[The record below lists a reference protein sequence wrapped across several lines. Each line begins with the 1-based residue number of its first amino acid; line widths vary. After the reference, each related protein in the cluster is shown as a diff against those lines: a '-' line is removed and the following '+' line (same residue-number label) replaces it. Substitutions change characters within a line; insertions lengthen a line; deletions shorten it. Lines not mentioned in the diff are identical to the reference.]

1 MDELQLFRAITSFS
15 MIYWKPL
22 EVGWFI
28 EYTDGASKGNP
39 DPNSIAFCIRDR
51 HGDLLVAQGNRVR
64 DTTSMETEV
73 MAIKACLTYCRKHS
87 ISQLILESDSWN
99 IVQILNVKWLI
110 PWSLAM
116 RVKPIKTLMESMSVR
131 VIHSHRKGNTLDDF
145 ITNWVFT
152 CAASYYFMFSYPLL
166 FIQLIITYA
175 HKPMHLSRAYPC
187 IQSTDRIP
195 ISYTM
200 MFHIIGSDAQDCKH
214 HMTIRVYF
222 GVVTNLVSEPK
233 VLKYPRASECRIK
246 VIEAVK
252 LKVLQIDISQTVPAD
267 SCGIACRLESVRSS
281 AFQFQSL
288 KYFIHIYEN
297 RSLNPK

>member
-28 EYTDGASKGNP
+28 EYTDGASKANP
-39 DPNSIAFCIRDR
+39 DPNSIAFCIRDW

-64 DTTSMETEV
+64 DTTSLETEV

-99 IVQILNVKWLI
+99 IVQILNVKWLT

-116 RVKPIKTLMESMSVR
+116 RVKPIKTLMESNFKYDNVEKLPNKGRAICKLDKVR
-131 VIHSHRKGNTLDDF
+131 TLRF
-145 ITNWVFT
+145 PIIP
-152 CAASYYFMFSYPLL
+152 SYPSA
-166 FIQLIITYA
+166 LIA
-175 HKPMHLSRAYPC
+175 A
-187 IQSTDRIP
+187 
-195 ISYTM
+195 
-200 MFHIIGSDAQDCKH
+200 AVDCKH
-214 HMTIRVYF
+214 HMTTRVYF

-246 VIEAVK
+246 
-252 LKVLQIDISQTVPAD
+252 
-267 SCGIACRLESVRSS
+267 
-281 AFQFQSL
+281 
-288 KYFIHIYEN
+288 
-297 RSLNPK
+297 